1 MALSGTVNT
10 TDYQGR
16 YIQLTWTAKQD
27 KTKNQSTITWT
38 VKGAGKATN
47 SYYNAGPFYVN
58 VGGTVKQS
66 STRISLY
73 EGTTISAVGG
83 SKTISHNS
91 KGEASFTISIKAAI
105 YQAGYN
111 CTGSKTFTLNTIPRA
126 ATISSANN
134 FNDEGKPK
142 MTFSNPSGSKATIS
156 VGIFWDSTTALI
168 PYETVS
174 SSATSKEWTLTTAQ
188 KNAIYNKM
196 RTVKSK
202 TVYYYIKTV
211 VDGET
216 FTNKLAKTLSIINDT
231 PTLDPT
237 AVEDTDPG
245 TDGGDGAGNI
255 EATGSNTRWIK
266 GISDIRYAFNATA
279 KKGATIKT
287 YRVVCGSKIG
297 SSASGVLANIDEA
310 DVVFTVT
317 DSRGN
322 TNSKKVSGTLINY
335 VKLTCGLSAST
346 ILETSTT
353 AKITLNISGN
363 FFNGR
368 LNTSID
374 NILVL
379 QYRYKE
385 DNGSYGG
392 WTDVTPTKS
401 SNKYSLTY
409 EVPGTFDYQ
418 KTYTFQVRAQDDLQ
432 RAYGKYITSAEI
444 AVKAL
449 PVFDWSKDDFNFNV
463 PVTAPSIN
471 GYPIGTNKVL
481 WSGGYYMTAGQ
492 TANLNGTVSSQ
503 ASGIVLVFSR
513 YDVSAG
519 APSNQQW
526 SYHFVPK
533 IMVQLHEG
541 EGSIFD
547 LSTSKDSYRA
557 TKYLYINDDKIVGND
572 DNADTGTGA
581 TGVKYTNN
589 AFVLRYVIGV

>member
-16 YIQLTWTAKQD
+16 YIQLTWTATQD
-27 KTKNQSTITWT
+27 KIKNQSTITWT
-38 VKGAGKATN
+38 VKGAGEATN
-47 SYYNAGPFYVN
+47 RYYNAGPFYVN

-83 SKTISHNS
+83 SKTITHNS
-91 KGEASFTISIKAAI
+91 KGEASFTITVKAAI
-105 YQAGYN
+105 YTASYN

-142 MTFSNPSGSKATIS
+142 MTFSNPSGAKATVS
-156 VGIFWDSTTALI
+156 VGVFWDSSTALI
-168 PYETVS
+168 PYETVPS
-174 SSATSKEWTLTTAQ
+174 TATSKQWTLTTAQ
-188 KNAIYNKM
+188 KDAIYSKM

-202 TVYYYIKTV
+202 TIYYYIKTV

-255 EATGSNTRWIK
+255 EATGSNMRWIK
-266 GISDIRYAFNATA
+266 GISDIRYDFNAVA
-279 KKGATIKT
+279 KKGASIKE
-287 YRVVCGSKIG
+287 YNVVCGSKKG
-297 SSASGVLANIDEA
+297 SSSSGVLANIDEA

-335 VKLTCGLSAST
+335 VKLTCGLSAFAT
-346 ILETSTT
+346 LETSTT
-353 AKITLNISGN
+353 AKITLNVSGN
-363 FFNGR
+363 FFNGK
-368 LNTSID
+368 LNPTID

-385 DNGSYGG
+385 DNGEYGG
-392 WTDVTPTKS
+392 WTDINPTKNR
-401 SNKYSLTY
+401 NKYSLTY
-409 EVPGTFDYQ
+409 TVPGTLDYQ

-432 RAYGKYITSAEI
+432 RAYHNYVVSAEV

-449 PVFDWSKDDFNFNV
+449 PVFDWGKDDFNFNV
-463 PVTAPSIN
+463 PVSAPSIN
-471 GYPIGTNKVL
+471 GYPVGTNKVL
-481 WSGGYYMTAGQ
+481 WSGAYYMTGTQ
-492 TANLNGTVSSQ
+492 TANLQ
-503 ASGIVLVFSR
+503 APISEQMTGVILVFSR
-513 YDVSAG
+513 YDVSN
-519 APSNQQW
+519 NQALNQHW

-547 LSTSKDSYRA
+547 LSASKDSYRA
-557 TKYLYINDDKIVGND
+557 SKYLYINNDKIVGND
-572 DNADTGTGA
+572 SNTATGTGA

>member
-16 YIQLTWTAKQD
+16 YIQLTWTATQN

-38 VKGAGKATN
+38 VKGAGEATN

-83 SKTISHNS
+83 SKTITHNS
-91 KGEASFTISIKAAI
+91 KGEASFTISVKAAI

-156 VGIFWDSTTALI
+156 VGVFWDSTTALI

-188 KNAIYNKM
+188 KNAIYSKM

-231 PTLDPT
+231 PTLNPT

-279 KKGATIKT
+279 KKGAIIKT

-297 SSASGVLANIDEA
+297 SSASGVLANIDKA

-322 TNSKKVSGTLINY
+322 TNSKKISGTLINY
-335 VKLTCGLSAST
+335 VKLTCGLSASAT
-346 ILETSTT
+346 LETSTT

-409 EVPGTFDYQ
+409 EVPGTFDYK

-432 RAYGKYITSAEI
+432 RAYGKYITSAE
-444 AVKAL
+444 VTVNAL
-449 PVFDWSKDDFNFNV
+449 PVFDWGKDDFNFNV

-519 APSNQQW
+519 APLNQHW

-557 TKYLYINDDKIVGND
+557 SKYLYINDDKIVGND
-572 DNADTGTGA
+572 NNADTGTGA

>member
-16 YIQLTWTAKQD
+16 YIQLTWTATQN

-38 VKGAGKATN
+38 VKGAGEASS

-58 VGGTVKQS
+58 VGGTVKKS

-83 SKTISHNS
+83 SKTITHNS
-91 KGEASFTISIKAAI
+91 KGEASFTISVKAAI

-188 KNAIYNKM
+188 KNAIYSKM

-297 SSASGVLANIDEA
+297 SSASGVLANIDKA

-322 TNSKKVSGTLINY
+322 TNSKKVSGTLIDY
-335 VKLTCGLSAST
+335 VKLTCGLSASAT
-346 ILETSTT
+346 LETSTT

-409 EVPGTFDYQ
+409 EVPGTFDYK

-432 RAYGKYITSAEI
+432 RAYGKYITSAE
-444 AVKAL
+444 VSVNAL

-471 GYPIGTNKVL
+471 GYPVGTNKVL
-481 WSGGYYMTAGQ
+481 WSGAYYMTDTQ

-519 APSNQQW
+519 APLNQHW

-541 EGSIFD
+541 QGSIFD

-557 TKYLYINDDKIVGND
+557 SKYLYINDNKIVGND
-572 DNADTGTGA
+572 SNTATGTGA

>member
-16 YIQLTWTAKQD
+16 YIQLTWTATQN

-38 VKGAGKATN
+38 VKGAGEASS

-58 VGGTVKQS
+58 VGGTVKKS

-83 SKTISHNS
+83 SKTITHNS
-91 KGEASFTISIKAAI
+91 KGEASFTISVKAAI

-188 KNAIYNKM
+188 KNAIYSKM

-297 SSASGVLANIDEA
+297 SSASGVLANIDKA

-322 TNSKKVSGTLINY
+322 TNSKKVSGTLIDY
-335 VKLTCGLSAST
+335 VKLTCGLSASAT
-346 ILETSTT
+346 LETSTT

-409 EVPGTFDYQ
+409 EVPGTFDYK

-432 RAYGKYITSAEI
+432 RAYGKYITSAE
-444 AVKAL
+444 VSVNAL
-449 PVFDWSKDDFNFNV
+449 PVFDWSKIDFNFNV

-471 GYPIGTNKVL
+471 GYPVGTNKVL
-481 WSGGYYMTAGQ
+481 WSGAYYMTDTQ

-519 APSNQQW
+519 APLNQHW

-541 EGSIFD
+541 QGSIFD

-557 TKYLYINDDKIVGND
+557 SKYLYINDNKIVGND
-572 DNADTGTGA
+572 SNTATGTGA